1 MHDRFDVPRAR
12 AGSPDAPPPAVPPR
26 DRQVARPVAS
36 EAVWRSVSAIRDAQA
51 RRLRTLAP
59 WRRRDDDADAEGAP
73 SLELVRLLDHLR
85 TALTA
90 FVCVLRDEG
99 CPVERVL
106 AQVQGLV
113 REAAALD
120 GVEPVDRL
128 THHVVRWTIE
138 TYYDRPE
145 LRGSP
150 QFY

>member
-1 MHDRFDVPRAR
+1 V
-12 AGSPDAPPPAVPPR
+12 
-26 DRQVARPVAS
+26 
-36 EAVWRSVSAIRDAQA
+36 
-51 RRLRTLAP
+51 
-59 WRRRDDDADAEGAP
+59 
-73 SLELVRLLDHLR
+73 
-85 TALTA
+85 LTA

-99 CPVERVL
+99 CSVERVL

-120 GVEPVDRL
+120 GMEPVDRL

>member
-1 MHDRFDVPRAR
+1 
-12 AGSPDAPPPAVPPR
+12 
-26 DRQVARPVAS
+26 
-36 EAVWRSVSAIRDAQA
+36 VSAIRDAQA
-51 RRLRTLAP
+51 RRLRILAQ
-59 WRRRDDDADAEGAP
+59 WRARDGEPEGDAAP

-99 CPVERVL
+99 CSVERVL